1 MRPAPAGFCPS
12 RSLSGGGLFSA
23 CVNVSGQRMASGR
36 PFIVPVLIV
45 SDALTQSRLFSHLP
59 SNAFSSLVQMA
70 PRPPSGLWGRG
81 GSLSDGLSRE
91 AAFWG
96 FTLPLTEA
104 GCLPTSAPGPASMVQ
119 VSLVRGLFFPL
130 NVFTTHVVARNLV
143 RSFSYSVTTNP
154 VEAALA
160 LVTRAEDRDAGHPL
174 SPAARTVSP
183 GCPPLGALGRLRPP
197 SEPKLQPTQWP
208 VRCCVDPD
216 PLAPSDL
223 TAIPHT
229 LCTRPLWAGAPG
241 CAHEAPGGSAGLRG
255 RPPRGARSALP
266 APLHHDAFRAA
277 PRSAVSL
284 RAYRAG
290 TGRGCGLFVCPS
302 SSPLGYKPRAHRR
315 GSPPSFTVAHVRPAL
330 RPRSPARARRLNEWR
345 MDKQLHSVFG
355 VSHLCLS
362 PWAHFSDLDV
372 AQKCGE
378 AAFTCWASADGHHFI
393 KGSLSEQ
400 SPPPSLPSIDRRP
413 CGV

>member
-1 MRPAPAGFCPS
+1 
-12 RSLSGGGLFSA
+12 
-23 CVNVSGQRMASGR
+23 
-36 PFIVPVLIV
+36 
-45 SDALTQSRLFSHLP
+45 
-59 SNAFSSLVQMA
+59 MA

-130 NVFTTHVVARNLV
+130 NVFTTHIVARNLV

-174 SPAARTVSP
+174 SPAASRPGAARTVSP
-183 GCPPLGALGRLRPP
+183 GCPPLGALGRLRPS

-208 VRCCVDPD
+208 ARCCVDLD

-223 TAIPHT
+223 TAIPRT
-229 LCTRPLWAGAPG
+229 LCTRPPPPRAGAPG

-255 RPPRGARSALP
+255 RPPRGARSAP
-266 APLHHDAFRAA
+266 SAPLHHDAFRAA
-277 PRSAVSL
+277 PGRTEGALSL
-284 RAYRAG
+284 
-290 TGRGCGLFVCPS
+290 
-302 SSPLGYKPRAHRR
+302 
-315 GSPPSFTVAHVRPAL
+315 SFTVAHVRPAL
-330 RPRSPARARRLNEWR
+330 
-345 MDKQLHSVFG
+345 
-355 VSHLCLS
+355 
-362 PWAHFSDLDV
+362 
-372 AQKCGE
+372 
-378 AAFTCWASADGHHFI
+378 
-393 KGSLSEQ
+393 
-400 SPPPSLPSIDRRP
+400 
-413 CGV
+413 

>member
-1 MRPAPAGFCPS
+1 
-12 RSLSGGGLFSA
+12 
-23 CVNVSGQRMASGR
+23 
-36 PFIVPVLIV
+36 
-45 SDALTQSRLFSHLP
+45 
-59 SNAFSSLVQMA
+59 MA

-91 AAFWG
+91 ATFWG

-174 SPAARTVSP
+174 SPAASRPGAARTVSP

-208 VRCCVDPD
+208 ARCCVDPD

-223 TAIPHT
+223 TAIPRT
-229 LCTRPLWAGAPG
+229 LCTRPPPPRAGAPG

-255 RPPRGARSALP
+255 RPPRGARSAP
-266 APLHHDAFRAA
+266 SAPLHHDVFRAA
-277 PRSAVSL
+277 PGRTEGALSL
-284 RAYRAG
+284 
-290 TGRGCGLFVCPS
+290 
-302 SSPLGYKPRAHRR
+302 
-315 GSPPSFTVAHVRPAL
+315 SFTVAHVRPAL
-330 RPRSPARARRLNEWR
+330 
-345 MDKQLHSVFG
+345 
-355 VSHLCLS
+355 
-362 PWAHFSDLDV
+362 
-372 AQKCGE
+372 
-378 AAFTCWASADGHHFI
+378 
-393 KGSLSEQ
+393 
-400 SPPPSLPSIDRRP
+400 
-413 CGV
+413 

>member
-1 MRPAPAGFCPS
+1 M
-12 RSLSGGGLFSA
+12 
-23 CVNVSGQRMASGR
+23 
-36 PFIVPVLIV
+36 
-45 SDALTQSRLFSHLP
+45 
-59 SNAFSSLVQMA
+59 
-70 PRPPSGLWGRG
+70 
-81 GSLSDGLSRE
+81 
-91 AAFWG
+91 
-96 FTLPLTEA
+96 
-104 GCLPTSAPGPASMVQ
+104 
-119 VSLVRGLFFPL
+119 
-130 NVFTTHVVARNLV
+130 

-174 SPAARTVSP
+174 SPAASRPGATRTVRP

-208 VRCCVDPD
+208 ARCCVDPD

-223 TAIPHT
+223 TAIPRT
-229 LCTRPLWAGAPG
+229 LCTRPPPPRAGAPG

-255 RPPRGARSALP
+255 RPPRGARSAPP

-302 SSPLGYKPRAHRR
+302 SSPLGFKPRAHRR
-315 GSPPSFTVAHVRPAL
+315 GSPPSFTAARVCPAL

-345 MDKQLHSVFG
+345 TDKHLTSVFG

-393 KGSLSEQ
+393 KGPYRNRARRHP
-400 SPPPSLPSIDRRP
+400 SPPSTGAPVGCEVRPPGIIRRP
-413 CGV
+413 DAMARGRVVRSLTLLLCGPPFSVPPTSRFPFRRGRTPCCSAVNGAPKMASEGSRLRTETSISL

>member
-1 MRPAPAGFCPS
+1 M
-12 RSLSGGGLFSA
+12 
-23 CVNVSGQRMASGR
+23 
-36 PFIVPVLIV
+36 
-45 SDALTQSRLFSHLP
+45 
-59 SNAFSSLVQMA
+59 
-70 PRPPSGLWGRG
+70 
-81 GSLSDGLSRE
+81 
-91 AAFWG
+91 
-96 FTLPLTEA
+96 
-104 GCLPTSAPGPASMVQ
+104 
-119 VSLVRGLFFPL
+119 
-130 NVFTTHVVARNLV
+130 

-160 LVTRAEDRDAGHPL
+160 LITREEDRDAGHPL
-174 SPAARTVSP
+174 SPAASRPGAARTVSP

-208 VRCCVDPD
+208 ARCCVDPD

-223 TAIPHT
+223 TAIPRT
-229 LCTRPLWAGAPG
+229 LCTRPPPPRAGAPG

-255 RPPRGARSALP
+255 CPPRGARSAP
-266 APLHHDAFRAA
+266 SAPLHHDAFRAA
-277 PRSAVSL
+277 PGRTEGALSL
-284 RAYRAG
+284 
-290 TGRGCGLFVCPS
+290 
-302 SSPLGYKPRAHRR
+302 
-315 GSPPSFTVAHVRPAL
+315 SFTVAHVRPAL

-393 KGSLSEQ
+393 KGPYRNRARRHP
-400 SPPPSLPSIDRRP
+400 SPPSTGAPVGCEVRPPGIIRRP
-413 CGV
+413 DAMARGRVVRSLTLLLCGPPFSVPPTSRFPFRRGRTPFCSAVNRAPKMASEGSRLRTETSISL